1 MSDETFLQRWS
12 RLKAEKRREET
23 APAPEPAAPA
33 EAAAPPAPVEV
44 TQAAPEEKEPPEL
57 PPVETL
63 TAESDYSL
71 FMRAEVPEETRL
83 AALRKLWT
91 SDPVLAAQ
99 DPLDFQNLDF
109 TFPTVPDVVKTAYV
123 VGKGFL
129 DAAEKLAP
137 AEEGKAEKEESAEKP
152 AGEAAAE
159 PAETPDRSE
168 RG

>member
-1 MSDETFLQRWS
+1 MSDESFLQRWA
-12 RLKAEKRREET
+12 RFKAEKRREER
-23 APAPEPAAPA
+23 AVAPA
-33 EAAAPPAPVEV
+33 EAPPQEALPAAAQQAPPP
-44 TQAAPEEKEPPEL
+44 TEEAKPPEL
-57 PPVETL
+57 PPIETL

-109 TFPTVPDVVKTAYV
+109 TFPKVPEVVKTAYV

-129 DAAEKLAP
+129 DAAEKLA
-137 AEEGKAEKEESAEKP
+137 EEGAGAKAESGTSE
-152 AGEAAAE
+152 EAAAQD
-159 PAETPDRSE
+159 PE
-168 RG
+168 RKPEG